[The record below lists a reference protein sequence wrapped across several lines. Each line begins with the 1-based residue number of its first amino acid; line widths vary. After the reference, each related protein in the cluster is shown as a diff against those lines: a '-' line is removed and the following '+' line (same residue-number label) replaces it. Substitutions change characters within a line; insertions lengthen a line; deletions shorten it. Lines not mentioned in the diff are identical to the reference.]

1 MEKPNV
7 YVEDKRG
14 KHRRGVPNPAA
25 GRKKGSVTKVPQ
37 AIVDK
42 AVELLNG
49 GVPKFQI
56 ARRLNLGNYVL
67 NRILREYQNAHS
79 PSASAESM
87 PPSVSLEET

>member
-1 MEKPNV
+1 MELPNV
-7 YVEDKRG
+7 YVGNKRG
-14 KHRRGVPNPAA
+14 LHRRGVPNPNA

-42 AVELLNG
+42 AVELLNE